1 MRLRVCSIIVVAVL
15 LVGCSRTPPKSIT
28 LATTTSTQDTGLLDE
43 LIPLFREKLGIEL
56 KVVAVGTGQA
66 LEIGRRGDA
75 DVILTHDPI
84 GEAQFV
90 SDGFGTSRTEVMS
103 NDFVLIGPTEDRVGI
118 ANATSGSDALKRVA
132 ESKAVFV
139 SRGDESGTHKKEKAT
154 WKAAGIVPSGDWYV
168 QSGQGMGAVL
178 RMADEK
184 SGYALSDRGTYLS
197 HRNMLQIRM
206 LYSGDPTWINQ
217 YAVIPVN
224 PDKHQHVK
232 HDLAKQFADFLVSD
246 EAQQLIANYGKA
258 KFGEPLFRA
267 KPLPEG
273 SGPR

>member
-1 MRLRVCSIIVVAVL
+1 MRLRVWSIIAIAVL
-15 LVGCSRTPPKSIT
+15 FVGCSRTPPQAII
-28 LATTTSTQDTGLLDE
+28 LATTTSTQDTGLLDD
-43 LIPLFREKLGIEL
+43 LVPLFQVKSGIEL

-90 SDGFGTSRTEVMS
+90 ADGFGTSRTEVMS
-103 NDFVLIGPTEDRVGI
+103 NDFVLIGPAEDRVET

-154 WKAAGIVPSGDWYV
+154 WMAAGIVPSGDWYV
-168 QSGQGMGAVL
+168 QAGQGMGAVL

-184 SGYALSDRGTYLS
+184 DGYALSDRGTYLS
-197 HRNMLQIRM
+197 HRDMLQIKM

-224 PDKHQHVK
+224 PNRHPHVK
-232 HDLAKQFADFLVSD
+232 HRLAKQFAEFLVSD
-246 EAQQLIANYGKA
+246 EVQQLIANYGRA
-258 KFGEPLFRA
+258 KFGEPLFQANPR
-267 KPLPEG
+267 PEG